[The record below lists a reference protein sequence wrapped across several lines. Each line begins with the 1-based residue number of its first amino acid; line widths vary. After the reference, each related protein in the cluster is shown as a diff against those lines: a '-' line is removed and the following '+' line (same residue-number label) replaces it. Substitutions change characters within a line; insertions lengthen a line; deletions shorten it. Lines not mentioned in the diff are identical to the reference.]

1 MPAGAKIGAFL
12 VVLAAGA
19 LPLPS
24 ASAAPLFPLS
34 PSVGKADLVVVQS
47 TPREEALAKVREL
60 VSEHMGVPVET
71 LTGGTNLEKDLGAD
85 ELDLLE
91 MVMAMEEE
99 FDIEISEERAAGI
112 VTIGDAVDTILELS
126 R

>member
-1 MPAGAKIGAFL
+1 MPAAAKIGAFL
-12 VVLAAGA
+12 VLLSAAA

-24 ASAAPLFPLS
+24 VSAAPLFPLS
-34 PSVGKADLVVVQS
+34 PSAGRAGPLLVQS
-47 TPREEALAKVREL
+47 TPREEALAKVRDL

-71 LTGGTNLEKDLGAD
+71 LTGDTNLEKDLDAD

-99 FDIEISEERAAGI
+99 FDIEIPEERAAGI